1 MSSVLLT
8 SCPPPHL
15 CAPCARAYVL
25 CGRWRPSGHAWGI
38 PRPDQRDKEW
48 ERRLQE
54 TRARPGE
61 GRGNTATKTTTRHSQ
76 QTADGSAVSTVTKTE
91 RLVHS
96 SKGLSRDQGS
106 GWEHVYLAGPCAH
119 HTLPLIPAP
128 ADDGRRTAR
137 TTTVESSFVRRS
149 ESKAARRLLV
159 PACQPTFLKLSPN
172 FHLCVSL
179 SSRHF
184 LFSACGYLHPCT
196 NLPPHLPHPAQD
208 LTLLPFPFLADGGG
222 STVMQTKTFS
232 SSSSKK
238 MGR

>member
-25 CGRWRPSGHAWGI
+25 CGRWWPSGHAWGI
-38 PRPDQRDKEW
+38 PRPDQRDKER

-96 SKGLSRDQGS
+96 SKGPSRAQGS
-106 GWEHVYLAGPCAH
+106 GWEHVYLAGPCAP

-149 ESKAARRLLV
+149 ESKAARRLLM
-159 PACQPTFLKLSPN
+159 PACQPTFLKLS
-172 FHLCVSL
+172 LRTSICVSL
-179 SSRHF
+179 
-184 LFSACGYLHPCT
+184 C
-196 NLPPHLPHPAQD
+196 PAI
-208 LTLLPFPFLADGGG
+208 
-222 STVMQTKTFS
+222 TFS
-232 SSSSKK
+232 SLPVAASIPLPASCPISHIQPRTSPCSPSPFLQ
-238 MGR
+238 MVVAAP